1 MSKTETQ
8 SVALRLADALED
20 GSYLLSQERNTTA
33 AELRRLDARVTSL
46 EFAFNEWHDKTDWVQ
61 ETAQALEL
69 GMHRADV
76 LRARIEALDAEN
88 KALRGLAATCYAGL
102 GAECNLPEN
111 WLDALN
117 AAANGQAFDTEGL
130 LPFAA
135 TEARD
140 ETIRQL
146 EAQVKGAALSERERI
161 CAAIKAEDDYC
172 VTQGDYMLDSD
183 DCIKVARGEW
193 ERPVYEVEAAAKT
206 GDAA

>member
-8 SVALRLADALED
+8 SVALSLA
-20 GSYLLSQERNTTA
+20 LLLRMQRDSASGVVTHNAASRAA
-33 AELRRLDARVTSL
+33 AEL
-46 EFAFNEWHDKTDWVQ
+46 EW
-61 ETAQALEL
+61 
-69 GMHRADV
+69 
-76 LRARIEALDAEN
+76 LDAEN
-88 KALRGLAATCYAGL
+88 KALRERLEIDPSHPIDGI
-102 GAECNLPEN
+102 
-111 WLDALN
+111 D
-117 AAANGQAFDTEGL
+117 
-130 LPFAA
+130 
-135 TEARD
+135 ARD

-146 EAQVKGAALSERERI
+146 EAQVKSAAEAERERI

>member
-8 SVALRLADALED
+8 SEALRLARLLESGCWLPVGHGD
-20 GSYLLSQERNTTA
+20 PIDEAA
-33 AELRRLDARVTSL
+33 AELRRLDARVKSL
-46 EFAFNEWHDKTDWVQ
+46 EFSFNEWHDKTDWVQ
-61 ETAQALEL
+61 DTAQALEL

-88 KALRGLAATCYAGL
+88 KALRARLEISPSHPIDGI
-102 GAECNLPEN
+102 
-111 WLDALN
+111 D
-117 AAANGQAFDTEGL
+117 
-130 LPFAA
+130 
-135 TEARD
+135 ARD

-146 EAQVKGAALSERERI
+146 EAQVKSAAEAERERI